1 MKTIE
6 KTYSKK
12 INFITVLNEKD
23 RLAAIRFYSKYTLS
37 KNSYFENIDCYSD
50 TCLRKIFDIKSFP
63 TILVVDKENQVLFN
77 EIGDEAVKKLKYLL
91 QKVVTNSETT
101 F

>member
-1 MKTIE
+1 MKEIE

-12 INFITVLNEKD
+12 IDFITVLNEKD
-23 RLAAIRFYSKYTLS
+23 RLAAIRFYSKYALS
-37 KNSYFENIDCYSD
+37 KNTYFENIDCYSD